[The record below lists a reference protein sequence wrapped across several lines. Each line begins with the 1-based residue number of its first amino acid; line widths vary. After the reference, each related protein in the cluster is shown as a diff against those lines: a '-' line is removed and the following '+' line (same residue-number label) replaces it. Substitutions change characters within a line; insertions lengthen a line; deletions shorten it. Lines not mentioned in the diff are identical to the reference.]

1 MNYQKIYD
9 NLISKVKS
17 EGRKKAMGV
26 YFEEHHIKPV
36 CLGGTGK
43 LRQWR
48 FHPNLVLLTAK
59 EHFIAHKLL
68 CEIYPSNKKL
78 WYALEMF
85 LNTNKKQE
93 GRDFKIGGREFS
105 RIREKMFEVRS
116 SSMMGLRIGESH
128 PMYNKNH
135 SEESKKSMSIN
146 TSGEKN
152 PMFGVK
158 LLGEQNGMFGKNHSE
173 NTLLKI
179 SQKATGRKSA
189 RKGVTVLE
197 STKEKLRLHNQGK
210 KFQDRLQYDK
220 YVEIIQL
227 LEKNTYTRKQIS
239 KITEVGTPTIGRVAR
254 LEKRFED
261 YFVRYKNK

>member
-1 MNYQKIYD
+1 MDYKKIYD
-9 NLISKVKS
+9 NLILSTKS
-17 EGRKKAMGV
+17 EDRKKGMGV
-26 YFEEHHIKPV
+26 YFEEHHIVPV
-36 CLGGTGK
+36 CLGGEGK

-68 CEIYPSNKKL
+68 CELYPTNKKL

-85 LNTNKKQE
+85 LNTNEKKE
-93 GRDFKIGGREFS
+93 GRELKIGSREYS
-105 RIREKMFEVRS
+105 RVREKMFEIRS
-116 SSMMGLRIGESH
+116 SSMKGLRVGNSH

-135 SEESKKSMSIN
+135 STESKKNMSIN

-158 LLGEQNGMFGKNHSE
+158 LIGEQNGMFGKNHNE

-179 SQKATGRKSA
+179 SQKATGRKSS

-197 STKEKLRLHNQGK
+197 STKEKLRLQNQGK

-227 LEKNTYTRKQIS
+227 LEKNSYTRKQIS
-239 KITEVGTPTIGRVAR
+239 KMTKIGTPTIGRVAR
-254 LEKRFED
+254 GEKRFED
-261 YFVRYKNK
+261 YFVRYKN